1 MLRQVYHS
9 GGDGTAVCEVRGDSE
24 TVYLV
29 RGSGLSRPFVK
40 PNKPEKPDRRDE
52 PERPDEPAPRHAP
65 RNVGLQNLT
74 IILHTPFFMTSGSF
88 WIMRWFNAFRH
99 TKSIAVSCLAMSDVD
114 VE

>member
-1 MLRQVYHS
+1 M
-9 GGDGTAVCEVRGDSE
+9 VCEVRGDSE

-29 RGSGLSRPFVK
+29 RGSVPSLSFVK
-40 PNKPEKPDRRDE
+40 PNKPEKPDRR
-52 PERPDEPAPRHAP
+52 DEPAPRHAP